1 MLGDPLTPEQQAALE
16 DWQQRLR
23 AGPPPCLAACLEAA
37 TALHGLLPTID
48 RVAWD
53 WIPADPQPQLLEG
66 NGGFGLLVPQLLQAL
81 DRA

>member
-1 MLGDPLTPEQQAALE
+1 
-16 DWQQRLR
+16 
-23 AGPPPCLAACLEAA
+23 
-37 TALHGLLPTID
+37 
-48 RVAWD
+48 VAWD